1 MLKNIY
7 FLEDSRGEIEKIVK
21 LVQRVGQPKMRVKA
35 TLLQVYH
42 LALHNNVI
50 VAKDLLQKTHIGQI
64 ISMQYVDNQILY
76 NRALAQIGMAFF
88 RLGRIEQSHEV
99 LVEIFQSPRFRELLA
114 QAINR
119 HQEKT
124 VE

>member
-1 MLKNIY
+1 MLKNVY
-7 FLEDSRGEIEKIVK
+7 FMEDSAAVIEQIVQ
-21 LVQRVGQPKMRVKA
+21 LVKRIGQPKMRVKA

-42 LALHNNVI
+42 MALHNNVI

-64 ISMQYVDNQILY
+64 ISMQQVDNQILY

-88 RLGRIEQSHEV
+88 RLGRIDQSHEV

-114 QAINR
+114 
-119 HQEKT
+119 
-124 VE
+124 

>member
-1 MLKNIY
+1 MLKNVY
-7 FLEDSRGEIEKIVK
+7 FMEDSAAVIEQIVQ
-21 LVQRVGQPKMRVKA
+21 LVKRIGQPKMRVKA

-64 ISMQYVDNQILY
+64 ISMQQVDNQILY

-88 RLGRIEQSHEV
+88 RLGRIDQSHEV

-114 QAINR
+114 
-119 HQEKT
+119 
-124 VE
+124 